1 MVCAQV
7 ERLERFKVLLLAGGL
22 TIPLEGLTPVPETE
36 YSKPVRN
43 DSERMFSRTTVF
55 DCVVEET
62 IPWEKFG
69 TTGTAAA
76 GEANNSRKISRITV

>member
-1 MVCAQV
+1 V

-43 DSERMFSRTTVF
+43 DSERMFSLMIVF
-55 DCVVEET
+55 DSVRLVT
-62 IPWEKFG
+62 KPWEKFG